1 MDNRIVEIN
10 DQGQESNTISMF
22 NIQLKRLIWGK
33 KMFFVRFSL
42 VFSANVWEMRQKEM
56 RVPF

>member
-10 DQGQESNTISMF
+10 DQGQESNTISIF

-33 KMFFVRFSL
+33 KCVLFVFHEFFQQIFGRCD
-42 VFSANVWEMRQKEM
+42 KKK
-56 RVPF
+56 